1 MFVATFST
9 SSWKWRASKFYCGQ
23 LWLHC
28 NQSTC
33 LKRSVRW
40 KSRSVNCHMCDS
52 YVYTVYM
59 GQLVLW
65 NSTW

>member
-40 KSRSVNCHMCDS
+40 KSRSV
-52 YVYTVYM
+52 
-59 GQLVLW
+59 
-65 NSTW
+65 